1 MILLKTHTFYFSLFQ
16 QITKYNHF
24 QFFKLESI
32 MDRYKNYAKI
42 KAFTTNSNQIK
53 ILF

>member
-24 QFFKLESI
+24 QFFKLEFI
-32 MDRYKNYAKI
+32 TDRYKNYAKI